1 MTDGPGAPERGSPPR
16 SGNRWLDEAL
26 ASLEPPLPPDAAD
39 RLRVLLDLL
48 QEWEGAGVTGFKG
61 PATLVQLYFR
71 EALDLR
77 RHLPGDAPCL
87 DIGSGGGTPALP
99 LALAGSGSTWTLLE
113 PRRVAASF
121 LELAIAEVGLSERAR
136 VVRQTLHQ
144 FLNSSEG
151 SATISKVRAATLRA
165 VRLRRV
171 EWRGLA
177 RTLSPG
183 AVVIWP
189 TSGNARDRAA
199 IPAGLYREERVPA
212 DRGIV
217 WLGHVSRETRQ
228 PAG

>member
-1 MTDGPGAPERGSPPR
+1 MTDGPGAPERAVAAGG
-16 SGNRWLDEAL
+16 GNRRLDDAL
-26 ASLEPPLPPDAAD
+26 SGLEPPLPPGAAD

-48 QEWEGAGVTGFKG
+48 QEWEGAGITGFKG
-61 PATLVQLYFR
+61 PAALVRLYFR
-71 EALDLR
+71 EALELR
-77 RHLPGDAPCL
+77 AHVPADAPCL

-99 LALAGSGSTWTLLE
+99 LALVGAGSAWTLLE

-121 LELAIAEVGLSERAR
+121 LELAIAETGLAQRAR

-151 SATISKVRAATLRA
+151 SATISEARAATLRA

-177 RTLSPG
+177 RTLRPG

-189 TSGNARDRAA
+189 TSENARERAA
-199 IPAGLYREERVPA
+199 VPEGIYEEERIPAE
-212 DRGIV
+212 RGIV
-217 WLGHVSRETRQ
+217 WIGHVSRETSKPVR
-228 PAG
+228 